1 MSHATAAAPSAA
13 ANAALLAIEGLRV
26 SLGNPPH
33 TTAVLHDIQ
42 LQVQPGQT
50 LGLVGE
56 SGSGKSMT
64 ALAIMGLL
72 PAPAQCSGS
81 IRLQG
86 QELLGLSQ
94 RQLQRLRGN
103 RMAMVFQEPMS
114 ALNPVHTIGQ
124 QVAEPLRLHQGLGR
138 RAALQQ
144 AAALLERVGI
154 ARAGQRLTDYPHQ
167 FSGGQRQ
174 RITIAMALACKPA
187 LLIADEPT
195 TALDGIVQQQIL
207 DLLDELVLE
216 RHMGLLLISH
226 DLAVISDYC
235 DSVAVMTQGQ
245 IVEHGATASVFAQ
258 PQHPYTQQLMQSRQ
272 RLMAF
277 CQSETPAPAAAP
289 PAGNGGNNGSG
300 GANGGNAHGGAA

>member
-1 MSHATAAAPSAA
+1 MSHTAAATSAMTNATPS
-13 ANAALLAIEGLRV
+13 AALLAIEGLHV
-26 SLGNPPH
+26 SLGSAPH
-33 TTAVLHDIQ
+33 STAVLHDIH

-72 PAPAQCSGS
+72 PTPAQCSGS

-86 QELLGLSQ
+86 QELLWLSQ

-114 ALNPVHTIGQ
+114 ALNPVHTIGH

-154 ARAGQRLTDYPHQ
+154 ARASQRLADYPHQ

-277 CQSETPAPAAAP
+277 CQSDTPTAPAAAS
-289 PAGNGGNNGSG
+289 NCSNGSH
-300 GANGGNAHGGAA
+300 GAGRTA